1 MTSQKNQVSATDDMS
16 LSARRKFSAIC
27 RSAVALSDFFGIVTL
42 LYEGEE
48 CGVGGGVRRRGA
60 DLDDARL
67 GVAGEVHGVEVVNGA
82 ASGLKEHGDEL
93 AGGGEGAEVGL
104 REELEEDVRG
114 RPRKGSHRW

>member
-1 MTSQKNQVSATDDMS
+1 MVHDKP
-16 LSARRKFSAIC
+16 K
-27 RSAVALSDFFGIVTL
+27 
-42 LYEGEE
+42 EPGEE

-82 ASGLKEHGDEL
+82 ASGLKEHGDEF
-93 AGGGEGAEVGL
+93 AEGGEGAEVGL

-114 RPRKGSHRW
+114 RPRKSGHRW